1 MATVVIDASVVL
13 AWFVPTRT
21 QAEKDFCNG
30 IRTRVFEIGL
40 TIVAPAVF
48 DLEVAG
54 GLLKARRGKLIS
66 LARFTEAREA
76 CERLPVEDEHDA
88 CCISAVNVTEV
99 LTRLIDRGMTA
110 HDAEA
115 AFDALELAVSPF
127 DDAAA
132 RACAALRPA
141 SRAFG
146 LSIGD
151 RACLALAQAQKLP
164 ALTADRAWAQLDC
177 GVVIEQVRPG
187 V

>member
-1 MATVVIDASVVL
+1 MTLACVLDASAVL
-13 AWFVPTRT
+13 ALL
-21 QAEKDFCNG
+21 QAEPGSD
-30 IRTRVFEIGL
+30 
-40 TIVAPAVF
+40 AVF
-48 DLEVAG
+48 S
-54 GLLKARRGKLIS
+54 RI
-66 LARFTEAREA
+66 
-76 CERLPVEDEHDA
+76 EHDA
-88 CCISAVNVTEV
+88 CCISSVNVTEV
-99 LTRLIDRGMTA
+99 LTRLIDRGMPA

-164 ALTADRAWAQLDC
+164 ALTADRAWARLDC

>member
-1 MATVVIDASVVL
+1 MTLACVLDACAVL
-13 AWFVPTRT
+13 ALL
-21 QAEKDFCNG
+21 QAEPGSD
-30 IRTRVFEIGL
+30 
-40 TIVAPAVF
+40 AV
-48 DLEVAG
+48 LS
-54 GLLKARRGKLIS
+54 RI
-66 LARFTEAREA
+66 
-76 CERLPVEDEHDA
+76 EHDA

-99 LTRLIDRGMTA
+99 LTRLIGRGMTA
-110 HDAEA
+110 RDAGA
-115 AFDALELAVSPF
+115 AFDALELVVSVF

-151 RACLALAQAQKLP
+151 RACLALAQARKLP

-177 GVVIEQVRPG
+177 GVVIDQLRPG

>member
-1 MATVVIDASVVL
+1 MTPACVLDASAVL
-13 AWFVPTRT
+13 ALL
-21 QAEKDFCNG
+21 QAEPGSD
-30 IRTRVFEIGL
+30 
-40 TIVAPAVF
+40 AV
-48 DLEVAG
+48 LSRIEHG
-54 GLLKARRGKLIS
+54 
-66 LARFTEAREA
+66 A
-76 CERLPVEDEHDA
+76 CR
-88 CCISAVNVTEV
+88 ISAVNLTEV

-151 RACLALAQAQKLP
+151 RACLALAQSQKLP

-177 GVVIEQVRPG
+177 GVVIEQIRPG

>member
-1 MATVVIDASVVL
+1 MTLACVLDASAVL
-13 AWFVPTRT
+13 ALL
-21 QAEKDFCNG
+21 QAEPGSD
-30 IRTRVFEIGL
+30 
-40 TIVAPAVF
+40 AVF
-48 DLEVAG
+48 S
-54 GLLKARRGKLIS
+54 RI
-66 LARFTEAREA
+66 
-76 CERLPVEDEHDA
+76 EHDA

-99 LTRLIDRGMTA
+99 LTRLVDRGMSA
-110 HDAEA
+110 HHAEA

-132 RACAALRPA
+132 RACAALRLA

-177 GVVIEQVRPG
+177 GVAIEQLRPG

>member
-1 MATVVIDASVVL
+1 MTLACVLDASAVL
-13 AWFVPTRT
+13 ALL
-21 QAEKDFCNG
+21 QAEPGSD
-30 IRTRVFEIGL
+30 TVFSRI
-40 TIVAPAVF
+40 
-48 DLEVAG
+48 
-54 GLLKARRGKLIS
+54 
-66 LARFTEAREA
+66 
-76 CERLPVEDEHDA
+76 EHDA
-88 CCISAVNVTEV
+88 CCISAVNLTEV

-164 ALTADRAWAQLDC
+164 ALTADRAWAQFDC

>member
-1 MATVVIDASVVL
+1 MTLACVLDASAVL
-13 AWFVPTRT
+13 ALL
-21 QAEKDFCNG
+21 QAEPGSD
-30 IRTRVFEIGL
+30 
-40 TIVAPAVF
+40 AVF
-48 DLEVAG
+48 S
-54 GLLKARRGKLIS
+54 RI
-66 LARFTEAREA
+66 
-76 CERLPVEDEHDA
+76 EHDA

-164 ALTADRAWAQLDC
+164 ALTADRAWAQLDY